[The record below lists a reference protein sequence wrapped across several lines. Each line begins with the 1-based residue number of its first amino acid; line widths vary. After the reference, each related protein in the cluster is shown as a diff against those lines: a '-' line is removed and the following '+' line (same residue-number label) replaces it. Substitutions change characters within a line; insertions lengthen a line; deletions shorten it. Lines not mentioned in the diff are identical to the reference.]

1 MATVNLK
8 AKQRE
13 KRGKSAVKKLRAQGE
28 VPAIIYGEGL
38 ASTPLQVAE
47 PDLKAALRTE
57 AGVHALINLEIEG
70 SGGSRTETVIAKE
83 IQRHPTRDN
92 YLHADFYKVAM
103 DKKIETAVPIVLT
116 GESPGAKMGGVLQ
129 RGLWELKIECLPTD
143 IPEHLEV
150 DVSPLEIGDTI
161 KVSDLAI
168 PEGVELLI
176 SPDEIVVH
184 ILPPTIHKEEVVA
197 PEVVE
202 PEVIGEA
209 KEKEEEAKE

>member
-28 VPAIIYGEGL
+28 VPAVIYGEGL
-38 ASTPLQVAE
+38 ASTPLQVRE
-47 PDLKAALRTE
+47 LDLKSALRTE

-70 SGGSRTETVIAKE
+70 SEGSRTETVIIKE
-83 IQRHPTRDN
+83 IQRHPIRDN

-116 GESPGAKMGGVLQ
+116 GESPGVKMGGVLQ
-129 RGLWELKIECLPTD
+129 HGLWEIEIECLPAD

-150 DVSPLEIGDTI
+150 DVSSLEIGDTI
-161 KVSDLAI
+161 KTSDLVI
-168 PEGVELLI
+168 PEGVKLLS

-184 ILPPTIHKEEVVA
+184 VLPPTIQKEEVVA

-202 PEVIGEA
+202 PEVVGEV
-209 KEKEEEAKE
+209 KEKGEEARE